1 MTAYMAARSSS
12 ILGRMQKP
20 FNSLLGE
27 TYELVTA
34 NYRAVAEQ
42 VSHHPPI
49 TAIHCESTLYDVY
62 AAN

>member
-1 MTAYMAARSSS
+1 MAARSSS